1 MKILWMSELET
12 AFGIHAYMDRE
23 YHPSDG
29 NIQISLVSPM
39 IAYQIT
45 RGIEQGTL
53 HITPI
58 ALIILPPSNFGINDS
73 MKATGIK
80 TEVK

>member
-1 MKILWMSELET
+1 MSEL
-12 AFGIHAYMDRE
+12 FGIHAYMDRE

-29 NIQISLVSPM
+29 NIQISLVSLM

-45 RGIEQGTL
+45 RGIEQGTP

-73 MKATGIK
+73 IK
-80 TEVK
+80 TGSAGYN